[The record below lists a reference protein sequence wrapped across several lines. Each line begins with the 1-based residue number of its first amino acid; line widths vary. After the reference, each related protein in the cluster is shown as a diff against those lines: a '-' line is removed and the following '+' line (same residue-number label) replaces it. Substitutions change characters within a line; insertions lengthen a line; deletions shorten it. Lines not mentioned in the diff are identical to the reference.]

1 MQERCSSE
9 RRVEL
14 WAIKGFSWH
23 SRVSHISL
31 KWYEN
36 CKSPA
41 VITFLSGGRGRCR
54 RREEAREEL
63 WEDLN
68 GRRENETGS
77 VRIEWTCITKETEP
91 VLIVEWISIQI
102 TWLVNISQKKSVHM
116 FHNYRTES
124 WIIESQ
130 LNSTWHTV
138 FFKSWIERSCLK
150 IKINISTT
158 SVTQSYWVSLHC
170 GGILARVF
178 SVPRGSCSTLVS
190 PDTMNFSF
198 RLWQGRCSAIPWNCW
213 CTLNCKTWF
222 WPGFNCST
230 DGLTLDS

>member
-9 RRVEL
+9 RQAEL

-54 RREEAREEL
+54 HREEAREEL

-130 LNSTWHTV
+130 LNTWHTI

-158 SVTQSYWVSLHC
+158 SVTQSYWGNFGMCFQLFLNSPRIMQHSHKVQTRWIWAS
-170 GGILARVF
+170 VF
-178 SVPRGSCSTLVS
+178 DKDAAVP
-190 PDTMNFSF
+190 F
-198 RLWQGRCSAIPWNCW
+198 
-213 CTLNCKTWF
+213 
-222 WPGFNCST
+222 PGT
-230 DGLTLDS
+230 ADAL